1 MNRKNCGDVDID
13 LGNRD
18 NILKYIQHIP
28 AAMLKVN
35 PIRKHATGVYVTEIP
50 YDAVNGMAN
59 IDYEEAEKRGY
70 FKIDFL
76 NVHVYSKV
84 KDEYHLIELMR
95 EPNWNNL
102 KNKEFVEKLIHL
114 NNQFHALRTIPE
126 PINSIEKL
134 SMFLAAIR
142 PGKKHLLGKKWS
154 EVEKEIW
161 NRNVDG
167 YTFRR
172 SHAIAYAQLV
182 VVHMNL
188 LEEESIYEIST
199 RE

>member
-35 PIRKHATGVYVTEIP
+35 PIRKHSTGIYVTEIP
-50 YDAVNGMAN
+50 YDAIHGMAS
-59 IDYEEAEKRGY
+59 IDYSDAEERGY
-70 FKIDFL
+70 FKIDLL

-84 KDEYHLIELMR
+84 RDEFHLVELMR
-95 EPNWNNL
+95 EPNWKNL
-102 KNKEFVEKLIHL
+102 RDRDFVGKLIHL
-114 NNQFHALRTIPE
+114 NGQYSTLCSMPE
-126 PINSIEKL
+126 SINNIEQL
-134 SMFLAAIR
+134 SMFLAIIR
-142 PGKKHLLGKKWS
+142 PGKKHLIGKKWAEMES
-154 EVEKEIW
+154 EVW
-161 NRNVDG
+161 DRNVDG

-182 VVHMNL
+182 IVHMNL
-188 LEEESIYEIST
+188 LEEESVYEISPGN
-199 RE
+199 